1 MFARS
6 LIEKAGKDGKVNEE
20 RLLTLAGKIFTEADK
35 NKDGK
40 LDDKELIE
48 ALNKLMPPFGP
59 PGGPPGD
66 RRFGPPGA
74 PPGAPPGER
83 PGVPGTDQKGQKREG
98 R

>member
-1 MFARS
+1 MYART
-6 LIEKAGKDGKVNEE
+6 LVEKAGKDGKVNEE
-20 RLLTLAGKIFTEADK
+20 RLLAAAAKLFTEVDK

-59 PGGPPGD
+59 PGGD

-74 PPGAPPGER
+74 PPGGPPGQQPTTPPANPKE
-83 PGVPGTDQKGQKREG
+83 PKREG
-98 R
+98 K

>member
-1 MFARS
+1 LGGLFARS
-6 LIEKAGKDGKVNEE
+6 LIEKAGKNGKVNEE
-20 RLLTLAGKIFTEADK
+20 RLLALAGKIFTEADK

-59 PGGPPGD
+59 PGGPPG
-66 RRFGPPGA
+66 GPGSN
-74 PPGAPPGER
+74 
-83 PGVPGTDQKGQKREG
+83 QKDQKREG